1 MKIYN
6 VQIRIERDDNT
17 DTVLLESFNDLEEA
31 QEFFDEKLDDM
42 EYHAGEYL
50 WENDFKNSYQEIL
63 EIELKEGDWDF
74 ETLKEQVVYLEG
86 SMDKNNWMGEYPVNY
101 WAIGKHNGTGLV
113 YNFYDNGK
121 DLNIEYENV
130 KDLNKWYNYKR

>member
-42 EYHAGEYL
+42 EYHAGQYL
-50 WENDFKNSYQEIL
+50 WENDSKNSYQEIL

-74 ETLKEQVVYLEG
+74 ETLKEEVVYLEG

-101 WAIGKHNGTGLV
+101 WAIGKHDGTELV

-121 DLNIEYENV
+121 DLNIEYKNV

>member
-17 DTVLLESFNDLEEA
+17 DTVLLKSFNDLEQA

-42 EYHAGEYL
+42 EYHAGQYL
-50 WENDFKNSYQEIL
+50 GENDFKNSYEEIL

-86 SMDKNNWMGEYPVNY
+86 SIDKNNWMGECAVNY
-101 WAIGKHNGTGLV
+101 WAIGKHDGTELV

-121 DLNIEYENV
+121 DLNLEYENV

>member
-17 DTVLLESFNDLEEA
+17 ENVLLKSFNDLKVS
-31 QEFFDEKLDDM
+31 QEFFNETLEGM
-42 EYHAGEYL
+42 EYHAGQYL
-50 WENDFKNSYQEIL
+50 WENDFKNSYKEIL
-63 EIELKEGDWDF
+63 EIESKEDNWDY

-86 SMDKNNWMGEYPVNY
+86 NMDKNNWMGEYAVNY
-101 WAIGKHNGTGLV
+101 WAVAKHNGTELV

-121 DLNIEYENV
+121 DLNLEYENV